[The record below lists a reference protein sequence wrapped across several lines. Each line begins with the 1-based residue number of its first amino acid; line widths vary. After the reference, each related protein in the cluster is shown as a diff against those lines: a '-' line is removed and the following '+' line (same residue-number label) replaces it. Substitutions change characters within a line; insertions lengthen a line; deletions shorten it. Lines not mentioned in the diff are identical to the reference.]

1 MKKMIYR
8 SQIVILVIFIIVI
21 SSFAQSQSNNSIT
34 GFIFAGKRQPIS
46 QISVELLDEFGRLVR
61 RVLTDNSGRYSFFR
75 IAAGKYQIRVLASQY
90 DYEEQVQEAEIVNF
104 LRQTSSG
111 SPRFSGS
118 ENVQVNFYLNQRK
131 NTTTANKVIGV
142 VFAQVV
148 PEEAR
153 KHYKQAISDLNQQRN
168 DEGIREL
175 EQAVEIFPTFFYALE
190 RLGQEYIN
198 RQQFEK
204 AEIVLKNAVEINSK
218 SYQTWYSLG
227 YTLYTTKKLIEA
239 LEATNK
245 SIEINTTSVEARLLL
260 GVLFRQNN
268 QYKEAEKQLKKAK
281 EVAKVPVPDIH
292 WQLCWFG

>member
-148 PEEAR
+148 PGE
-153 KHYKQAISDLNQQRN
+153 
-168 DEGIREL
+168 
-175 EQAVEIFPTFFYALE
+175 
-190 RLGQEYIN
+190 
-198 RQQFEK
+198 
-204 AEIVLKNAVEINSK
+204 
-218 SYQTWYSLG
+218 
-227 YTLYTTKKLIEA
+227 
-239 LEATNK
+239 
-245 SIEINTTSVEARLLL
+245 
-260 GVLFRQNN
+260 
-268 QYKEAEKQLKKAK
+268 
-281 EVAKVPVPDIH
+281 
-292 WQLCWFG
+292 